1 MNLTAVILAAGKGTR
16 MKSSIPKVLHEI
28 AGMPMLGH
36 VLNLTN
42 DLGIEAPTIVI
53 GHGAQ
58 NVKLYVKSRQKNAI
72 CVFQERQLGTGNALK
87 CTEKSLRKFDGNLI
101 ILYGD
106 VPFIKKKTVVAMVEK
121 VRQGADL
128 VVLGFNTD
136 NPENYGRLVIGKN
149 NTITEIVEEKE
160 TSLSQKQITTCNAG
174 IYCGSSKLIFSLL
187 NKISNK
193 NKSDEFYLTD
203 IVKIIADK
211 GLKTKFVLATLEE
224 TQGINCKND
233 LAQAELYFQNQ
244 LRERFLSNGVTLIDP
259 KTTYFSHDTEIGKDS
274 IIRPNVIFG
283 PEVKIKKNVEI
294 LSFSHLEGCTIEK
307 RSKIGPFA
315 RVRPGTYIEE
325 DVKIGNFV
333 EIKKT
338 TLRTGAKANHLT
350 YVGDAEIGVGTNIG
364 AGTIVCNYDGVFKHS
379 TQIGKNAFIGSNS
392 SLIAPVK
399 IGANAVVG
407 SGSVISIDVPDDAL
421 AISRAS
427 QKNKKNLGKRIMEK
441 LRSMKK

>member
-1 MNLTAVILAAGKGTR
+1 MDLTAVILAAGKGTR
-16 MKSSIPKVLHEI
+16 MKSSIPKVLHEV

-42 DLGIEAPTIVI
+42 ELGIKAPTIVI

-58 NVKLYVKSRQKNAI
+58 NVKSYVKSRQKNSI
-72 CVFQERQLGTGNALK
+72 CVFQEKQLGTGNALK
-87 CTEKSLRKFDGNLI
+87 CAEKPLTKFDGNLI

-106 VPFIKKKTVVAMVEK
+106 VPFIEKKTVVAMVEK

-149 NTITEIVEEKE
+149 NIITEIVEEKE
-160 TSLSQKQITTCNAG
+160 TSSSQKQIKTCNAG

-187 NKISNK
+187 KKISNK

-203 IVKIIADK
+203 IVKIITDK
-211 GLKTKFVLATLEE
+211 GLKTELVLSTLEE

-233 LAQAELYFQNQ
+233 LAKAELYFQNQ
-244 LRERFLSNGVTLIDP
+244 LRQRFLSNGVTLIDP
-259 KTTYFSHDTEIGKDS
+259 KTTYFSHDTKIGKDS

-283 PEVKIKKNVEI
+283 PEVKIEKNVEV

-315 RVRPGTYIEE
+315 RVRPGTHIEE
-325 DVKIGNFV
+325 GVKIGNFV

-338 TLRTGAKANHLT
+338 TFKTGAKANHLA
-350 YVGDAEIGVGTNIG
+350 YVGDAEIGSNANIG
-364 AGTIVCNYDGVFKHS
+364 AGTIFCNYDGVFKHS

-392 SLIAPVK
+392 SLIAPVR

-421 AISRAS
+421 AISRPS

-441 LRSMKK
+441 LKSMKK